1 VSVELLNQET
11 VIDYLVS
18 KKVVAV
24 SDNPQVEVLTGGVSN
39 VVLAINT
46 KSQKLVLKQALAEL
60 AVSEKWEADQRRA
73 IVEANAIEL
82 FNQLSP
88 TQVPKLIFLDPER
101 FVLVLERV
109 PVGSTV
115 WKSDLLSG
123 VINPDIGA
131 KLGKTLASWHNFGQ
145 TNAQARI
152 KFIEDSLFEQLRI
165 DPFYRFVAA
174 KNPRIEVEIRKLINE
189 LEGDKTTIVHGDF
202 SPKNIMV
209 SMDDQVFIL
218 DFEVTHVGNPVFD
231 LAFLLAHLLCKFF
244 RTEDRLH
251 AKLLSNTGLAFIKD
265 YEKLRAISP
274 SLIKHTALIALAR
287 VEGKSPVNYL
297 SPDQQVKL
305 QSFTKAILANTA
317 NLSVSDLF
325 EMSAK

>member
-1 VSVELLNQET
+1 MSVELLNQDT

-18 KKVVAV
+18 KKVVAA

-46 KSQKLVLKQALAEL
+46 NSQKLVLKQALAEL

-88 TQVPKLIFLDPER
+88 AQVPKLIFLDPER

-131 KLGKTLASWHNFGQ
+131 NLGKTLAGWHNFGQ

-152 KFIEDSLFEQLRI
+152 KFMEDSLFEQLRI

-174 KNPRIEVEIRKLINE
+174 KKR
-189 LEGDKTTIVHGDF
+189 D
-202 SPKNIMV
+202 
-209 SMDDQVFIL
+209 
-218 DFEVTHVGNPVFD
+218 
-231 LAFLLAHLLCKFF
+231 
-244 RTEDRLH
+244 
-251 AKLLSNTGLAFIKD
+251 
-265 YEKLRAISP
+265 
-274 SLIKHTALIALAR
+274 
-287 VEGKSPVNYL
+287 
-297 SPDQQVKL
+297 
-305 QSFTKAILANTA
+305 
-317 NLSVSDLF
+317 
-325 EMSAK
+325 